1 MPAMGPFEFI
11 EYRGTNKTFAM
22 VKNILTGR
30 EASVTASHLIPFD
43 AEISPALISQAARLA
58 EHLKFR
64 APLPRGRP
72 PKHVKRS
79 A

>member
-1 MPAMGPFEFI
+1 MGPFEFI

-72 PKHVKRS
+72 PKHVKGS